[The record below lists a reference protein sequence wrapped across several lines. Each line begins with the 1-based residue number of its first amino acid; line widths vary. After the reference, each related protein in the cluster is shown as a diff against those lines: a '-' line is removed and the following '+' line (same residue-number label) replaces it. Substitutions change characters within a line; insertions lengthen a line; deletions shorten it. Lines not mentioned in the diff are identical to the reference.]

1 MRNITEL
8 SFTIFYL
15 VYTLKSKT
23 FFEAKIM
30 LIYDSKIIIG
40 MRLIPYLDNIE
51 SQVRS
56 RDKRHGSF
64 LSP

>member
-8 SFTIFYL
+8 SFIIFYL

-23 FFEAKIM
+23 FFEPKIM

-51 SQVRS
+51 SPC
-56 RDKRHGSF
+56 GSKKQY
-64 LSP
+64 

>member
-30 LIYDSKIIIG
+30 LIYDSKIIVG
-40 MRLIPYLDNIE
+40 MRSIPYLDNIE
-51 SQVRS
+51 SPC
-56 RDKRHGSF
+56 GSKK
-64 LSP
+64 